1 MNIIETKYLDYCKLC
16 GIVGPAPRQVPT
28 NKLKTTYRM
37 KTNTT
42 NVILT
47 AVFVSVIALTAT
59 SKSAFDFSLLAAG
72 IGYTA
77 VAIMAAVAAVD
88 YRMSNKKSATR

>member
-1 MNIIETKYLDYCKLC
+1 
-16 GIVGPAPRQVPT
+16 
-28 NKLKTTYRM
+28 M

-42 NVILT
+42 NIVLT
-47 AVFVSVIALTAT
+47 AVFVGLIALIAT

-88 YRMSNKKSATR
+88 YRMSSKKSATR

>member
-1 MNIIETKYLDYCKLC
+1 
-16 GIVGPAPRQVPT
+16 
-28 NKLKTTYRM
+28 M

-47 AVFVSVIALTAT
+47 AVFVSVIALIAT

-88 YRMSNKKSATR
+88 YRLSSKKSATR